1 MAKRKALGKGL
12 GALIEGA
19 EKENDAVGFI
29 KEIPIADI
37 KTNPY
42 QPRTEFD
49 EEALFELAQSIK
61 ELGVIQPIT
70 VTKDAE
76 EDGKYILISG
86 ERRFRASQIAGLATI
101 PAYIKP
107 AGDREMLEM
116 ALVENIQ
123 REDLDAI
130 SIAIGYKRLIDDY
143 RLTQD
148 DLGKRIG
155 KNRSTITNYLR
166 LLKLPAEIQLAVK
179 QKQIS
184 MGHARALLSLEEDV
198 EKQLEVF
205 KTILEEGL
213 SVRAVEKLV
222 KDASAEDKKEAKKT
236 STKKNHPKNK
246 EGVFEELQENIAS
259 FLGTD
264 VKISQNKNGKGKI
277 EIKFRNEEEL
287 IKIITLF
294 DKLKK
299 NTD

>member
-1 MAKRKALGKGL
+1 MAEKRKALGKGL

-19 EKENDAVGFI
+19 DKEVDAVGFI

-37 KTNPY
+37 STNPY

-49 EEALFELAQSIK
+49 EEALVELAQSIK

-76 EDGKYILISG
+76 NEGKYILISG
-86 ERRFRASQIAGLATI
+86 ERRFRASQIAGLKTI

-143 RLTQD
+143 KLTQD

-184 MGHARALLSLEEDV
+184 MGHARALLSLEDDV
-198 EKQLEVF
+198 ERQLAIF
-205 KTILEEGL
+205 KMILEEGL

-222 KDASAEDKKEAKKT
+222 KEKDAVNESSKKETHKK
-236 STKKNHPKNK
+236 SKKEK
-246 EGVFEELQENIAS
+246 EEIFAELQDNIAS
-259 FLGTD
+259 FLGTE

-287 IKIITLF
+287 IKIISMF
-294 DKLKK
+294 DKLKAEEG
-299 NTD
+299 